1 MLFQAPQ
8 WVASD
13 WCMKHLA
20 EKHAE
25 PDGFSRVPAASIKAL
40 ATKFGKPQGEVLKRY
55 GYWADSGNRWL

>member
-13 WCMKHLA
+13 LCMLYLA

-25 PDGFSRVPAASIKAL
+25 PSGFSSVPVASIRAL
-40 ATKFGKPQGEVLKRY
+40 ATKFGKSQGEVLKRY